1 MPSQK
6 KRPNKKAKAAQKAIS
21 ESKLLAAARAANE
34 LQESQNFRNP
44 DPSPRAASRANKKR
58 PDKKRG

>member
-1 MPSQK
+1 MTSVR
-6 KRPNKKAKAAQKAIS
+6 KRPNKKAKAARKAVG

-34 LQESQNFRNP
+34 VQDPQSFRNP
-44 DPSPRAASRANKKR
+44 DPSPRVSRANKKR